1 MPYPMK
7 KITGDKNGKL
17 MCVRNSTKPASIIYL
32 KDAEMIL
39 KENGKNMY
47 MKYFIALSILM
58 ANCLNAK
65 PQKIKYDQKAERLHR
80 MVNEFGNPP
89 MAYKPGA
96 FWCWLNGN
104 MSPKSITRD
113 LEAMKS
119 KGINRA
125 EIWDVAAV
133 KEPSFIP
140 AGGEFL
146 GDKSVSL
153 IKHALSEGKKLK
165 MSIGIIASSGWNAG
179 GSWVTP
185 DWASKNL
192 FFSKVEVEGSQTIAI
207 DLPFPKFPEGCP
219 MKDSV
224 TPVFYKDV
232 SVLAVPFNA
241 EKNIA
246 DVSRVVSLTPFFKN
260 GKLKWNVP
268 KGKWTILRFV
278 CSNNGQQLIV
288 PSPNSNG
295 LFIDFFDPQATI
307 RHLKYFMNRLG
318 ITPQNSSEAGLAYFE
333 FDSMELAEGTP
344 WTDSFPSIFMKRR
357 GYEIEKYLP
366 VLAGWDI
373 KNNTKRFRY
382 DFNQTVSD
390 QLIYSHYQTGTEFL
404 KNYNA
409 KLVAESGG
417 PGAPVWETCPV
428 DALKALGNVSVPR
441 GEFWIKHRNMFL
453 IKEVASASHIYGK
466 KIVDAESF
474 TTWRRWKDA
483 PFDMKKLVDRAFCEG
498 LNNITFHTFSSTNPE
513 DGLPGRTYHAGYDMN
528 PGTTWWNKSK
538 PFMDYLSRCSY
549 LLQQGLFVADACYYY
564 GDQTPNFFPL
574 FHDVPEKPR
583 LKGLGKGYDFD
594 VVNSDI
600 ILNRMSVKD
609 GRLVLPDGMSYAI
622 MLLPDQVHIPLEILK
637 KISELVK
644 AGATIV
650 GSRPTTVP
658 GLNNWEKE
666 NVALNQLTSELWGA
680 ADGKKIFENT
690 CGKGRVIW
698 GYSADKVLQKKRIE
712 ADFSF
717 TGSSEIDYIHRTT
730 ALGEIYFLRNE
741 SEDPVNAMCQFRVKG
756 MYPELWDASTGNVSR
771 VADYTK
777 EGGALSFKIELP
789 AHGSIFVVFNKN
801 NRSKLSVFDDN
812 KLNATKT
819 EISGPWKINFP
830 SNWGAPPS
838 AIFDQLISW
847 TESENTG
854 IKYFSGTA
862 AYHNS
867 FNVAATGDKTLILDL
882 GEIRDVAEVFINGKS
897 AGILWKKPYSVDIS
911 QLVQSGIN
919 ELKVE
924 IVNLWVNRLT
934 GDMLLDPKDRF
945 CKTNQPYMKSEV
957 WPGGDEPFSL
967 QTAGLLGPVTLT
979 ELSENYKK

>member
-1 MPYPMK
+1 
-7 KITGDKNGKL
+7 
-17 MCVRNSTKPASIIYL
+17 
-32 KDAEMIL
+32 
-39 KENGKNMY
+39 MY
-47 MKYFIALSILM
+47 MKYFIALSVLM
-58 ANCLNAK
+58 FNCLNAK
-65 PQKIKYDQKAERLHR
+65 PQKIKFDQKSEHLQRL
-80 MVNEFGNPP
+80 VNEFGNPP
-89 MAYKPGA
+89 VAYKPGA

-104 MSPKSITRD
+104 MSTISITRD

-133 KEPSFIP
+133 NKPSFIP

-153 IKHALSEGKKLK
+153 IKHAISEGKRLK

-192 FFSKVEVEGSQTIAI
+192 FFSKVEVEGSQQLAI

-219 MKDSV
+219 MKDKD
-224 TPVFYKDV
+224 TPVFFKDV
-232 SVLAVPFNA
+232 SVLAVPYSANM
-241 EKNIA
+241 IID

-268 KGKWTILRFV
+268 EGKWTILRFV
-278 CSNNGQQLIV
+278 CSNNGQKLIV

-295 LFIDFFDPQATI
+295 LFIDFFDPQATK
-307 RHLKYFMNRLG
+307 RHLKYFMDRLG
-318 ITPQNSSEAGLAYFE
+318 ITPANSSEAGLAYFE

-344 WTDSFPSIFMKRR
+344 WTDSFPSIFKKRQ

-366 VLAGWDI
+366 VFAGWKIRDR
-373 KNNTKRFRY
+373 TERFRY

-404 KNYNA
+404 KKYNA

-483 PFDMKKLVDRAFCEG
+483 PFDMKKVVDRAFCEG
-498 LNNITFHTFSSTNPE
+498 LNNVTFHTFASTNPE

-528 PGTTWWNKSK
+528 PGTTWWGKSK

-549 LLQQGLFVADACYYY
+549 MLQQGLFVADACYYY

-622 MLLPDQVHIPLEILK
+622 MLLPDQVHMPLKILK

-644 AGATIV
+644 AGATVV
-650 GSRPTTVP
+650 GPRPTTVA
-658 GLNNWEKE
+658 GLNNWQKE
-666 NVALNQLTSELWGA
+666 NIELNQLTSELWGSS
-680 ADGKKIFENT
+680 DGKTIFENT

-698 GYSADKVLQKKRIE
+698 GYSADEVLQKKHIE
-712 ADFSF
+712 PDFSF
-717 TGSSEIDYIHRTT
+717 TAPSEIDYIHRKDDM
-730 ALGEIYFLRNE
+730 GEIYFLRNE
-741 SEDPVNAMCQFRVKG
+741 TEESVNAMCRFRVKG
-756 MYPELWDASTGNVSR
+756 MYPEIWDASTGTVTR
-771 VADYTK
+771 IADYTK
-777 EGGALSFKIELP
+777 AEGGTSFEIKLP

-801 NRSKLSVFDDN
+801 NRSKLSVLDDN
-812 KLNATKT
+812 KLNTTKT

-830 SNWGAPPS
+830 PNWGAPPS
-838 AIFDQLISW
+838 VVFDKLISW
-847 TESENTG
+847 TESENPG

-867 FNVAATGDKTLILDL
+867 FNLAATGDKTLMLDL
-882 GEIRDVAEVFINGKS
+882 GELRDVAEVFINGKS

-911 QLVQSGIN
+911 HLVQPGIN

-945 CKTNQPYMKSEV
+945 CKTNQPYIKSEV
-957 WPGGDEPFSL
+957 WPGGEEPFRL
-967 QTAGLLGPVTLT
+967 QTAGLLGPVTITGET
-979 ELSENYKK
+979 ENNNK